1 MPCETEA
8 GKLQVKNIPSS
19 NPLPNEQKFKIRLFK
34 DLESL
39 L

>member
-1 MPCETEA
+1 MPCKTEA